1 MNRSRA
7 VRTDLPYLSRRV
19 KPRAAATPVA
29 AAPAASTPVSPSAPD
44 SPAAPVSSGTPASPP
59 RTTSAPAAPA
69 PGSLSL
75 SPPPRQQAA
84 PPTVSTSLSLGLS
97 PNAEAHSNRA
107 TANRATANRATANDA
122 ESRGSGAPSSSAPS
136 SPAAPAASPSAPAP
150 LHTRLFPA
158 PGIKELRTLDT
169 GNPVLRLTPME
180 SAVGSLAVAGTIR
193 AVWEGR
199 DFSTG
204 SQPAPGP
211 GIPADALEG
220 VAVDTPGN
228 RRLVSYE
235 DDLALIALRHSGM
248 LRRALFFPKPKQ
260 PMNVGLFNGE
270 SVTIPEA
277 AGERSFYVLSV
288 LRIGNVLELRAEVM
302 PYGMELKSIWEAFG
316 FSMTAR
322 FPFRGN

>member
-19 KPRAAATPVA
+19 KPRAAATSVA
-29 AAPAASTPVSPSAPD
+29 AAPAASAPVSPSAPV
-44 SPAAPVSSGTPASPP
+44 PSGTPASPP

-75 SPPPRQQAA
+75 SPPRQQTA

-107 TANRATANRATANDA
+107 TANDA
-122 ESRGSGAPSSSAPS
+122 GSRSSESRGSGAPSSSAPS